1 METSHCHLNCIT
13 CPSHSASVFKD
24 LNKHLSSQLS
34 ENKVVTNYKKG
45 ETLFHQGTPTFGMYC
60 IGSGKVKLS
69 KLNEAGGET
78 IFSIATSG
86 ELIGYQDYLKNP
98 EYLTTGTV
106 LEDCTACFISNEYLH
121 DLLLSQP
128 GVAVYLLQQ
137 TTRAME
143 TVSSYGHAS
152 LHMNVKNRVA
162 SLLVNLGKHFGI
174 DEGGK
179 IKIDLRLTRQEMAS
193 MIGTASETMIRALSD
208 LKHQG
213 VLEQQG
219 NYILINDMDRLF
231 KQSNISPNV

>member
-1 METSHCHLNCIT
+1 METHCHLNCIS
-13 CPSHSASVFKD
+13 CPSHPLSVFKD
-24 LNKHLSSQLS
+24 FDQNLSGRLS
-34 ENKVVTNYKKG
+34 ENKVVTQYKKG

-86 ELIGYQDYLKNP
+86 ELIGYQDHIQNP

-106 LEDCTACFISNEYLH
+106 LENCTACFITNEYMHELLH
-121 DLLLSQP
+121 TQP

-137 TTRAME
+137 TTKSME

-162 SLLVNLGKHFGI
+162 SLLVTLGKHFGVK
-174 DEGGK
+174 EGGK
-179 IKIDLRLTRQEMAS
+179 LKIDLRLTRQEMAS
-193 MIGTASETMIRALSD
+193 MIGTASETMIRALSE
-208 LKHQG
+208 LKSQG

-231 KQSNISPNV
+231 KQSNISP

>member
-1 METSHCHLNCIT
+1 
-13 CPSHSASVFKD
+13 VFKD
-24 LNKHLSSQLS
+24 IELNISTKLS
-34 ENKVVTNYKKG
+34 ENKVVTHYKKG
-45 ETLFHQGTPTFGMYC
+45 ETLFHQGTPTFGIYC
-60 IGSGKVKLS
+60 IGSGKIKLS

-86 ELIGYQDYLKNP
+86 ELVGYQDPLQNP

-106 LEDCTACFISNEYLH
+106 LEDCSACFISNEYLN
-121 DLLLSQP
+121 DLLLTRP

-137 TTRAME
+137 TTRSIE

-162 SLLVNLGKHFGI
+162 GLLVTLGKNFGV
-174 DEGGK
+174 EESGK
-179 IKIDLRLTRQEMAS
+179 IKINLRLTRQEMAS
-193 MIGTASETMIRALSD
+193 MIGTASETMIRALSE

-213 VLEQQG
+213 VLEQKG
-219 NYILINDMDRLF
+219 NFILIKDMERLF